1 MKNTVD
7 KFDEAA
13 NKESITRKD
22 ALYGD
27 LNKEFELFTQGKNFH
42 IYKLLGCHSAQKD
55 NSKSYIQI
63 WRQMQKCPSCRR
75 F

>member
-22 ALYGD
+22 ALYSD
-27 LNKEFELFTQGKNFH
+27 LNKEFELFTQEKTFTYINFWDV
-42 IYKLLGCHSAQKD
+42 IALKKT
-55 NSKSYIQI
+55 I
-63 WRQMQKCPSCRR
+63 
-75 F
+75 